1 MDASDPWSKI
11 EYPKQT
17 SEWGRSLIDVLNTQ
31 FNQFQKQFDGVNK
44 NISDLKTDI
53 GKQFENLEKSIH
65 AVKHVAQS
73 ALSLAEQNQNDI
85 TEIRTELRNTKKE
98 LTEVLTE
105 LKTSKNEMNYCKVNC
120 DELKFECKTLKQHS
134 NKLDNYSRRKNLVIR
149 GIDEEKNESSA
160 QCEQKVR
167 DFMKNKLKLHND
179 TVDAMKFAGC
189 HRLSG
194 FVRKGQHAN
203 NQKRPI
209 IIRFCNNMDKQSVWG
224 AKSQLTDA
232 KVSVSENYS
241 ADTEYNRNKL
251 YMIYRKAKSID
262 KYKQKVFLNGD
273 VLILEN
279 KRYSVDDLVD
289 LPADLS
295 PRLFSEKTNDK
306 CYVFGGIHSKF
317 NPFSNWYPC
326 RIQHG
331 GHLFKSVEQAYQHS
345 KAAFVGD
352 ATSAT
357 KLLHTMDPAA
367 AKKIGSKVAGVNG
380 SNWDTAKNDIMKD
393 LITKK
398 FTDSDELKAELLAT
412 GNKAMVECGRDPYY
426 ACGLPI
432 VHKDIFN
439 QEKWTGKNVL
449 GNILCTVRDIIRNG

>member
-1 MDASDPWSKI
+1 M
-11 EYPKQT
+11 
-17 SEWGRSLIDVLNTQ
+17 
-31 FNQFQKQFDGVNK
+31 NK

-262 KYKQKVFLNGD
+262 KYKQKVFLN
-273 VLILEN
+273 
-279 KRYSVDDLVD
+279 
-289 LPADLS
+289 
-295 PRLFSEKTNDK
+295 
-306 CYVFGGIHSKF
+306 
-317 NPFSNWYPC
+317 
-326 RIQHG
+326 
-331 GHLFKSVEQAYQHS
+331 
-345 KAAFVGD
+345 
-352 ATSAT
+352 
-357 KLLHTMDPAA
+357 PAA
-367 AKKIGSKVAGVNG
+367 AKKIGSNVAGVNG

-432 VHKDIFN
+432 VHKDTFN